1 MKVHTLFNGI
11 PYDGS
16 IVNMGV
22 KNPDGSVCYIIDVLK
37 AIRNKLNKHDGDRKK
52 TWFVVKDKFS
62 MRYSRRLSKVYGT
75 WYQGGQNKIFG
86 TLSIHSAQIQVANL
100 CILSIDIPLTKMRRP
115 C

>member
-1 MKVHTLFNGI
+1 MKVHALFDGI

-22 KNPDGSVCYIIDVLK
+22 KNPDGSVCYIIGVLK

-75 WYQGGQNKIFG
+75 WYHKLG
-86 TLSIHSAQIQVANL
+86 LWYLV
-100 CILSIDIPLTKMRRP
+100 P
-115 C
+115 